1 MWCLNVLFQVGIYN
15 SDSINPFDGHIDEI
29 IPRWPPTNNVQT
41 YANITVGRVGSIVHP
56 YYSQVVILDCTSI
69 IPNGH

>member
-1 MWCLNVLFQVGIYN
+1 MWCLNMLFQVGIYN
-15 SDSINPFDGHIDEI
+15 YYSIKPFDGHIDEI
-29 IPRWPPTNNVQT
+29 IARWPPNNNVQT
-41 YANITVGRVGSIVHP
+41 YVNITVKSIVYP

>member
-1 MWCLNVLFQVGIYN
+1 MWCLNMLFQVVIYN
-15 SDSINPFDGHIDEI
+15 SDSIKPFDGHIDEI
-29 IPRWPPTNNVQT
+29 IPRWPPNNNVQT
-41 YANITVGRVGSIVHP
+41 YVNITVKSIVYP